1 MRVMALDI
9 GGTSIKAGVV
19 TEGRLARLR
28 ETPTPASRG
37 GEAVLRLAEEIA
49 ASEAGFDRIGVS
61 TAGQVDPET
70 GAILFANENLPGY
83 TGMRVR
89 ERLEARFGVPAA
101 VENDVNAAAI
111 GEMQYGAARGER
123 DFLCLTYGTGI
134 GGAVVIG
141 GELYHGSGCSAG
153 EFGHLLTHPG
163 GLPCGCGGRGC
174 YESYASVSALVR
186 SASRLDP
193 SLSSGR
199 AVFARRAEPAVQA
212 VIDAWTREIAYG
224 LVSLIHC
231 FNPACV
237 VLGGGILQEPWLAA
251 RLPELV
257 RPQLMLAYRAVRLRP
272 AALGNAAGLLGAAW
286 LAARRT
292 SG

>member
-19 TEGRLARLR
+19 VNGRLERLR
-28 ETPTPASRG
+28 ETPTPAARG
-37 GEAVLRLAEEIA
+37 GEAVLRLVEVLA

-70 GAILFANENLPGY
+70 GVILFANENLPGY

-111 GEMQYGAARGER
+111 GEMQFGAARGER

-141 GELYHGSGCSAG
+141 GTLYHGSGCSAG
-153 EFGHLLTHPG
+153 EFGHLLTHPD

-174 YESYASVSALVR
+174 YESYAAVSALVR
-186 SASRLDP
+186 EASRLDP
-193 SLSSGR
+193 LLSSGR

-212 VIDAWTREIAYG
+212 VIDAWAREISYG

-237 VLGGGILQEPWLAA
+237 VLGGGIMQEPWLAA

-257 RPQLMLAYRAVRLRP
+257 RPQLMPAYRAVRLRP

-286 LAARRT
+286 LAASRK
-292 SG
+292 